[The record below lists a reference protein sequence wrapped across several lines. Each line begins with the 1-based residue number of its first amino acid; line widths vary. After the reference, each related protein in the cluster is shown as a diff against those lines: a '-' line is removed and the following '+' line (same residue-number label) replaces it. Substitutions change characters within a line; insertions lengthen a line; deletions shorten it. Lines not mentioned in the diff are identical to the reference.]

1 VDTANTGIED
11 VLNQVMWMSPLTD
24 IINSIIAMGAAVVIG
39 IVLLGIVQCFF
50 GYKLFRVELAV
61 IGAVGFGA
69 ATYLGCR
76 FLLHYAG
83 SKLILWTA
91 FAAFMGAG
99 MLYTVSAIIVFLVT
113 LLGMTI
119 GLMVANHAQ
128 GWDMLA
134 QVIVVI
140 AVAVALVAMLLYR
153 HVIIVGNVVFGAGL
167 IGLIMAGLFESAFFG
182 GLIGCVFGV
191 AGLITQYWMY
201 IAGNRKRK
209 AKEDAEEALEMA
221 KKTKVISQEIP
232 NVPSAESVS
241 RTTAT
246 GAAVSVNPVLR
257 AKAAA
262 MDARQT
268 EDVKT
273 AATDTR
279 RTQDRRATA
288 TNTHGTEGR
297 RTTDTRRT
305 ERVNVTMPQPEETVN
320 PQPATVSETGTIT
333 VGELRSKMKK
343 V

>member
-1 VDTANTGIED
+1 
-11 VLNQVMWMSPLTD
+11 
-24 IINSIIAMGAAVVIG
+24 
-39 IVLLGIVQCFF
+39 
-50 GYKLFRVELAV
+50 
-61 IGAVGFGA
+61 
-69 ATYLGCR
+69 
-76 FLLHYAG
+76 
-83 SKLILWTA
+83 
-91 FAAFMGAG
+91 
-99 MLYTVSAIIVFLVT
+99 
-113 LLGMTI
+113 
-119 GLMVANHAQ
+119 
-128 GWDMLA
+128 
-134 QVIVVI
+134 
-140 AVAVALVAMLLYR
+140 
-153 HVIIVGNVVFGAGL
+153 
-167 IGLIMAGLFESAFFG
+167 
-182 GLIGCVFGV
+182 
-191 AGLITQYWMY
+191 
-201 IAGNRKRK
+201 
-209 AKEDAEEALEMA
+209 
-221 KKTKVISQEIP
+221 VISQEIP